1 MLLRNDQIHMVA
13 RSVRTLYLYNVD
25 QIQKNGQVCITLIMD
40 IVLKLTD
47 FIYLE
52 NAYIYI

>member
-1 MLLRNDQIHMVA
+1 MLLSNDQICVLA

-52 NAYIYI
+52 NAYI